1 MVGATGFER
10 MQLMRGDTV
19 QHCYRLL
26 ATQPVRLILSPQP
39 SALSPQ
45 RSCSP
50 LSPGLQPA
58 HPVQPSALS
67 PQPSALSPQ
76 PSALSPHVSPQ
87 IPQPSALS
95 PQPSALSPQ
104 PSALSPQP
112 SALSPQPSLRT
123 SCRSLTAR
131 ADRPS
136 GASAFSAAV
145 ASGSV
150 GCRLS
155 QNSFT
160 QSITF
165 AARPTTASRAPR
177 AAVWGAV
184 RQLAWHP
191 AARSGPKEEVQV
203 VLKEPRSRAR
213 PE

>member
-10 MQLMRGDTV
+10 MQLVRGDTV

-39 SALSPQ
+39 SA
-45 RSCSP
+45 
-50 LSPGLQPA
+50 
-58 HPVQPSALS
+58 
-67 PQPSALSPQ
+67 
-76 PSALSPHVSPQ
+76 
-87 IPQPSALS
+87 
-95 PQPSALSPQ
+95 
-104 PSALSPQP
+104 
-112 SALSPQPSLRT
+112 LRT

-160 QSITF
+160 QQSITF

-191 AARSGPKEEVQV
+191 APRSGPKEEVQV